1 MLFPILHHFWLCIV
15 CTHGHMPWIMV
26 VSSYRQKWKM
36 IRWTWAN
43 TRKTPKEAQ
52 TIIEEWSEWEEG
64 TKWCKWLPACVI
76 IAVFQDLSD
85 HPGGTL
91 GMMSGLWSWYRTRRS
106 WYLRAQPC
114 RGGQYLPRG
123 FEVVLLWGMRWWN
136 KWLWIAT
143 DLGGA
148 PTYVILHPLISCYTH
163 SGPVTPLIGTIHTTM
178 LRRKHGTVCWSN
190 ASARLDAINLT
201 LTTNPQPPTTA
212 TNSSGI

>member
-1 MLFPILHHFWLCIV
+1 MMQMTSCLRDNSLFSKIYPTIPEERCGWWSDYGLDIWL
-15 CTHGHMPWIMV
+15 
-26 VSSYRQKWKM
+26 
-36 IRWTWAN
+36 
-43 TRKTPKEAQ
+43 E
-52 TIIEEWSEWEEG
+52 
-64 TKWCKWLPACVI
+64 
-76 IAVFQDLSD
+76 DLD
-85 HPGGTL
+85 I
-91 GMMSGLWSWYRTRRS
+91 SGYSLVDLW
-106 WYLRAQPC
+106 
-114 RGGQYLPRG
+114 GGQYLPWG

-190 ASARLDAINLT
+190 AAARLDAINLT

-212 TNSSGI
+212 TNSSRI